1 VRRGLGLALVV
12 TVAGVVPGMPV
23 AEAEADQLAPCRFR
37 AEFDLA
43 PGLSLTPTSGAFTSG
58 GETGAI
64 TCSGSVNGHIV
75 TGPGTFGAEGNYGT
89 ADGDSCV
96 SGGEGSAVQSF
107 TVPTS
112 DGPAPVQNAI
122 TFTYRPAPGS
132 GGSMS
137 LASGR
142 FHGERFSGTF
152 DVTLIE
158 GDCVTSPVTRVRLDG
173 RGMLRS

>member
-1 VRRGLGLALVV
+1 VRRGLGVALVAA
-12 TVAGVVPGMPV
+12 VAWAIPGMPV
-23 AEAEADQLAPCRFR
+23 AGADAEHAAPCRFT
-37 AEFDLA
+37 AEFDMS
-43 PGLSLTPTSGAFTSG
+43 PGLSLTASSGAFTSG
-58 GETGAI
+58 GETGGI
-64 TCSGSVNGHIV
+64 TCSGSVGGWMV
-75 TGPGTFGAEGNYGT
+75 TGPGTFGADGNYGT

-107 TVPTS
+107 TVATS
-112 DGPAPVQNAI
+112 ERRVPVRNAI
-122 TFTYRPAPGS
+122 RFTYQPVPAAGAS
-132 GGSMS
+132 VA

-152 DVTLIE
+152 DVTLVE

>member
-1 VRRGLGLALVV
+1 M
-12 TVAGVVPGMPV
+12 T
-23 AEAEADQLAPCRFR
+23 
-37 AEFDLA
+37 
-43 PGLSLTPTSGAFTSG
+43 PGLSLTSTSGAFTSG

-64 TCSGSVNGHIV
+64 VCSGSVEGRAV
-75 TGPGTFGAEGNYGT
+75 TGPGTFGAEGRYGT

-107 TVPTS
+107 TLATR
-112 DGPAPVQNAI
+112 DGALPVRSVI
-122 TFTYRPAPGS
+122 TFAYQPVPGP
-132 GGSMS
+132 GGSLA

-142 FHGERFSGTF
+142 FEGERFSGTF

-158 GDCVTSPVTRVRLDG
+158 GDCVTRPVTRVRLDG